1 MGAIIG
7 TVHYIELEGFCKP
20 SNCCCMPLPF
30 LSRKKTAHAV
40 ITLFIF
46 LLQGQLAF
54 AQEEFIEPPSRF
66 ITRVPITLFTG
77 GVIVMH
83 ARLDNNPDTLSFI
96 LDTGSSG
103 ISLDSTTASF
113 LNLTPTEPQKTIRG
127 IAGLKRVGMLHD
139 RTLRLPG
146 LSVDS
151 LDFHVNDYQTLTSVY
166 GERIDGIIGFSLLS
180 RYIFK
185 INYDSAYID
194 ICTRGSIKY
203 PKGGYLFRP
212 FINTLPIQ
220 AATVKDSRTVQSRFL
235 YDIGAGLCV
244 LFSKDFIEDSAF
256 LKKKRKTFAKQAEG
270 LGGKID
276 MHITVLKEFRLG
288 PYKFKKVPVNIF
300 EDEFNVTS
308 YPSMG
313 GLIGNDLLRRFNCI
327 INYAKREFHLKPNTH
342 FNESFDYAYSGLE
355 MYMVDGHIEIA
366 EVAKDSPAQKAGLK
380 IGDAVVAIGTDFSQN
395 LNRYKIAMQVP
406 KQKVKMII
414 RRNGILQ
421 DITINVK
428 SVL

>member
-1 MGAIIG
+1 M
-7 TVHYIELEGFCKP
+7 LF
-20 SNCCCMPLPF
+20 MPLARCLPGE
-30 LSRKKTAHAV
+30 RKFISV
-40 ITLFIF
+40 ILLLFI
-46 LLQGQLAF
+46 LLKAKPLH
-54 AQEEFIEPPSRF
+54 AQEEYIEPPSKF
-66 ITRVPITLFTG
+66 ITRLPITLFTG
-77 GVIVMH
+77 GVIVLR
-83 ARLDNNPDTLSFI
+83 ARLDDHPDTLSFI

-103 ISLDSTTASF
+103 ISLDSTTTEYLKLKPS
-113 LNLTPTEPQKTIRG
+113 EPQKTIRG
-127 IAGLKRVGMLHD
+127 IAGLKRVGVLHD
-139 RTLRLPG
+139 RTLYFPG
-146 LSVDS
+146 LAVDS

-166 GERIDGIIGFSLLS
+166 GEKIDGIIGYSFLS
-180 RYIFK
+180 RYILK

-194 ICTRGSIKY
+194 VCTRGSIKY

-220 AATVKDSRTVQSRFL
+220 AATIRDSRTVQTRFL

-288 PYKFKKVPVNIF
+288 PYKFKKIPVNIF
-300 EDEFNVTS
+300 DDEFNVTS

-355 MYMVDGHIEIA
+355 MYMIDGNIHIA
-366 EVAKDSPAQKAGLK
+366 EVAKNSPAEKAGLK
-380 IGDAVVAIGTDFSQN
+380 IGDMVIGVNNDFTQN
-395 LNRYKIAMQVP
+395 MNRYKVAMQAP
-406 KQKVKMII
+406 KQKVKMVI
-414 RRNGILQ
+414 RRDGKLLEF
-421 DITINVK
+421 TVNVK
-428 SVL
+428 SIL

>member
-1 MGAIIG
+1 MTHGFFITFKMLFMRFVSRLCRDGKLLPLIILLFVIAL
-7 TVHYIELEGFCKP
+7 TQP
-20 SNCCCMPLPF
+20 
-30 LSRKKTAHAV
+30 AH
-40 ITLFIF
+40 
-46 LLQGQLAF
+46 
-54 AQEEFIEPPSRF
+54 AQEEYVEPPSRF

-77 GVIVMH
+77 GVIVMR
-83 ARLDNNPDTLSFI
+83 ARLDDHADTLNFI

-103 ISLDSTTASF
+103 ISLDSTTAEY
-113 LNLTPTEPQKTIRG
+113 LKLKPTAPQKIIRG
-127 IAGLKRVGMLHD
+127 IAGLKKVGMLHD
-139 RTLRLPG
+139 RTLYFPG
-146 LSVDS
+146 LAVDS

-166 GERIDGIIGFSLLS
+166 GERIDGIIGFSLLN
-180 RYIFK
+180 RYILK

-220 AATVKDSRTVQSRFL
+220 AAVVKDQRAVQSRFL

-256 LKKKRKTFAKQAEG
+256 LKKKRKTYAKQAEG

-288 PYKFKKVPVNIF
+288 PYKFKKIPVNIF
-300 EDEFNVTS
+300 DDEFNVTA

-327 INYAKREFHLKPNTH
+327 LNYSKREFHLKPNTH

-355 MYMVDGHIEIA
+355 MYMVDGDIIIA
-366 EVAKDSPAQKAGLK
+366 EVAKDSPAEKAGLK
-380 IGDAVVAIGTDFSQN
+380 VGDIVIGVNADFSQN
-395 LNRYKIAMQVP
+395 LNRYKVAMQAP
-406 KQKVKMII
+406 KQKVKIII
-414 RRNGILQ
+414 RRDEKLMDMTIRIKSIL
-421 DITINVK
+421 
-428 SVL
+428 

>member
-1 MGAIIG
+1 MTHG
-7 TVHYIELEGFCKP
+7 
-20 SNCCCMPLPF
+20 
-30 LSRKKTAHAV
+30 
-40 ITLFIF
+40 F
-46 LLQGQLAF
+46 LLTFKLLFMPFTNCLNPVGKVSALSLFFILLLYTTPSQ
-54 AQEEFIEPPSRF
+54 AQEEYIEPPSKF

-83 ARLDNNPDTLSFI
+83 ARLDNHPDTLNFI

-103 ISLDSTTASF
+103 ISLDSTTSDY
-113 LNLTPTEPQKTIRG
+113 LKLQPTQPEKTIRG

-139 RTLRLPG
+139 RSLHFRG

-166 GERIDGIIGFSLLS
+166 GEKIDGIIGYSLLN

-194 ICTRGSIKY
+194 ICSQGSIKY

-212 FINTLPIQ
+212 FISTLPVQSAI
-220 AATVKDSRTVQSRFL
+220 VKDNRTVQSRFL

-244 LFSKDFIEDSAF
+244 LFSRDFIEDSAF

-288 PYKFKKVPVNIF
+288 PYKFRKVPVNIF
-300 EDEFNVTS
+300 DDEFNVTN
-308 YPSMG
+308 YPIMG

-327 INYAKREFHLKPNTH
+327 INYSKREFHLKPNTH

-355 MYMVDGHIEIA
+355 MYLIDGHIAIA
-366 EVAKDSPAQKAGLK
+366 EVADNSPAQKAGLLV
-380 IGDAVVAIGTDFSQN
+380 GDIVLAVNGDFSQN
-395 LNRYKIAMQVP
+395 LNKYKIAMQAP
-406 KQKVKMII
+406 KQKIKII
-414 RRNGILQ
+414 VRRNGSLM
-421 DITINVK
+421 DFMVNVK
-428 SVL
+428 SIL